1 MEALKKESCNLRHAF
16 FSGFKL
22 EHGVDRGQGGEQPHQ
37 PGHQLQ
43 LGDGGRSSAKVG
55 KETKM
60 GEKM

>member
-1 MEALKKESCNLRHAF
+1 MPTDLY
-16 FSGFKL
+16 SGFKL
-22 EHGVDRGQGGEQPHQ
+22 EHGVDRGQAGEHRHQ
-37 PGHQLQ
+37 LGHQLQ

>member
-1 MEALKKESCNLRHAF
+1 MPTDLY
-16 FSGFKL
+16 SGFKL

-60 GEKM
+60 GKKM